1 MKNPASARK
10 WVVISALVV
19 AGIWGYRRYR
29 EGPLS
34 VLQFPEFIAA
44 WGAVYFTLAMITEAA
59 PRFGGSFSILIMVA
73 DVLQNARPGDQQHG
87 LLADLNQ
94 QVGKAKSTPSPSTT
108 ASASPTVQTHLG
120 APTLRPA
127 AAAH

>member
-19 AGIWGYRRYR
+19 AGIWGYRRFR
-29 EGPLS
+29 EGPLA
-34 VLQFPEFIAA
+34 VLQFPEFITA

-59 PRFGGSFSILIMVA
+59 PRFGGSFSILIMFA
-73 DVLQNARPGDQQHG
+73 DILQNAKPGDKQHG

-94 QVGKAKSTPSPSTT
+94 QLGKAQSSQPQPKPQTSTVRPSMTP
-108 ASASPTVQTHLG
+108 V
-120 APTLRPA
+120 
-127 AAAH
+127 AHR